1 MSDLTRLALDNGAV
15 LMLRED
21 HSNPSIALRG
31 SVRAGAAYG
40 PPGVAEFA
48 GRLLFRG
55 TTKRSAAKMSDA
67 IEDLGAA
74 LSSSNSEES
83 IAVHGRCTPE
93 TLKPTLRLLT
103 ESLSS
108 PAFPEA
114 ELEKVR
120 GEVLGDIRAQQ
131 DDTRRAATRR
141 LNELVYSKKHP
152 YGRDP
157 KGDEASARKVQP
169 KSVRAFFGSHG
180 GASGMVFAFSGD
192 LDAAAFEGIVAP
204 AFEEL
209 EGGSPP
215 RPLPAPIPA
224 ARTSAVIPMPHK
236 SQADFVAGRVA
247 VPRAHPDYYA
257 LNLGNL
263 LFGRIGLYGRL
274 GTSIRDTLGLAY
286 YSFSSLDARLAG
298 GHWSVSAGV
307 NPKNLAKA
315 VKAIRAEAR
324 RLEKEPFTEQEI
336 RDGKTH
342 LVGALQ
348 VALERNPE
356 YAGFLHD
363 VEYHALGADFLARYP
378 SLVRAID
385 PDLVRKKSI
394 ACFDPDACSWVVSG
408 PVGGMKI
415 AF

>member
-1 MSDLTRLALDNGAV
+1 MSEPVRLALDNGTV
-15 LMLRED
+15 LLLHED
-21 HSNPSIALRG
+21 HSNPAIALRG

-40 PPGVAEFA
+40 APGVAEFTA
-48 GRLLFRG
+48 RLLFRG

-74 LSSSNSEES
+74 LSSSNSEET
-83 IAVHGRCTPE
+83 IAIHGRCTRE
-93 TLKPTLRLLT
+93 TLKTTLHLLT

-108 PAFPEA
+108 PAFSEA

-131 DDTRRAATRR
+131 DDTRRAAMRR
-141 LNELVYSKKHP
+141 LNELVYSSKHP

-157 KGDEASARKVQP
+157 KGDEASARKAQP
-169 KSVRAFFGSHG
+169 KSLRAFHAAHG
-180 GASGMVFAFSGD
+180 GAAGMVFAFSGD
-192 LDAAAFEGIVAP
+192 LDEETFRSTVASAFEDLDA
-204 AFEEL
+204 
-209 EGGSPP
+209 GSPP
-215 RPLPAPIPA
+215 KPLPPPTQVT
-224 ARTSAVIPMPHK
+224 RTSATIPMPHK
-236 SQADFVAGRVA
+236 SQADFAAGRVA

-257 LNLGNL
+257 LNLANL

-274 GTSIRDTLGLAY
+274 GASVRDSLGLAY
-286 YSFSSLDARLAG
+286 YAFSSLEARLAG

-307 NPKNLAKA
+307 NPKNLVKA
-315 VKAIRAEAR
+315 VKAIRAEAQ
-324 RLEKEPFTEQEI
+324 RLEKEPFTEEEV

-348 VALERNPE
+348 VFLERNPE

-363 VEYHALGADFLARYP
+363 VEYHALGSDFLSRYP
-378 SLVRAID
+378 ALIRAVS
-385 PDLVRKKSI
+385 PDLVRKKAV
-394 ACFDPDACSWVVSG
+394 ACFDPDACAWVASG

>member
-1 MSDLTRLALDNGAV
+1 MSEPVHLALDNGAV
-15 LMLRED
+15 LLLHED
-21 HSNPSIALRG
+21 HANPSIALRG

-40 PPGVAEFA
+40 ATGVAEFA
-48 GRLLFRG
+48 ARLLFRG
-55 TTKRSAAKMSDA
+55 TTKRSAARMSDA
-67 IEDLGAA
+67 IEDLGSA
-74 LSSSNSEES
+74 LSSSNTEEQLA
-83 IAVHGRCTPE
+83 IYGRCTPE
-93 TLKPTLRLLT
+93 TLKPTLRLVT
-103 ESLSS
+103 ESLAS
-108 PAFPEA
+108 PAFAEE

-141 LNELVYSKKHP
+141 LGELVYSTKHP

-157 KGDEASARKVQP
+157 KGDEASARTVRP
-169 KSVRAFFGSHG
+169 KALRAFHADHG

-192 LDAAAFEGIVAP
+192 LDEKAFRNTVAP
-204 AFEEL
+204 AFEDL
-209 EGGSPP
+209 EAGSPP
-215 RPLPAPIPA
+215 KPLPAATPS
-224 ARTSAVIPMPHK
+224 ARTSAIIPMQHK

-257 LNLGNL
+257 LNLANL

-274 GTSIRDTLGLAY
+274 GTAVRDTLGLAY

-298 GHWSVSAGV
+298 GMWSVSAGV
-307 NPKNLAKA
+307 NPKNLVQAI
-315 VKAIRAEAR
+315 KAIRAEAE
-324 RLEKEPFTEQEI
+324 RLEKEPFTEEEI

-363 VEYHALGADFLARYP
+363 VEYHALGTDFLSRYP
-378 SLVRAID
+378 SLVRAVS
-385 PDLVRKKSI
+385 PDLVRKKAV
-394 ACFDPDACSWVVSG
+394 ACFDPDACSWVASG
-408 PVGGMKI
+408 PVGGMKL